1 MPDPKRMLLQGDN
14 NNNKQRN
21 HDSRRMSRKA
31 WVVALQVAQPRTS
44 DAVERDFSLKK
55 MLTPPRPVTA
65 A

>member
-31 WVVALQVAQPRTS
+31 WVVALQVAQPRT
-44 DAVERDFSLKK
+44 F
-55 MLTPPRPVTA
+55 
-65 A
+65 